1 MEIINIRTA
10 INQIE
15 KRKII
20 KIIKKTKVCFLKSNN
35 KTYKLLM
42 KTLK

>member
-1 MEIINIRTA
+1 M
-10 INQIE
+10 NQIE

-20 KIIKKTKVCFLKSNN
+20 KIIKKIKVYFLKNNN
-35 KTYKLLM
+35 KIYKLLM